1 MHKVG
6 IEVQATRDLYK
17 LLGLPR
23 EASQDDIRKAHR
35 KLVRKHHPD
44 AKLGDRSSEERFKEI
59 QRAYEVPFRILTRGA
74 STIRSFARLPEGV
87 LAGHARRLV
96 EEPKG
101 RVRRL
106 LLKTSLTS

>member
-1 MHKVG
+1 M
-6 IEVQATRDLYK
+6 QATRDLYK

-44 AKLGDRSSEERFKEI
+44 AKDGDRSSEERFKEI
-59 QRAYEVPFRILTRGA
+59 QQAYEVLSDPDKRREYDKKV
-74 STIRSFARLPEGV
+74 RLPEGV

-96 EEPKG
+96 EEPQG
-101 RVRRL
+101 RVRL
-106 LLKTSLTS
+106 LLLMTSLTS